1 MLRMK
6 EIKESLGELENLFKT
21 KQYYDYDGAEDYY
34 KPIIVNG
41 AFSNSYI
48 QYESKGDNDKIL
60 TVDEYLDVIRF
71 Y

>member
-48 QYESKGDNDKIL
+48 QYESK
-60 TVDEYLDVIRF
+60 
-71 Y
+71 